1 MTKEKLC
8 AGWYVANI
16 GPTKYNSKPAKLHIK
31 QKHTHRYGNV
41 WYVYDDMKK
50 EDCTCGEGGILGCVD
65 GKDHYGFAAD
75 FQPTLKEALAE
86 VKSWEL

>member
-1 MTKEKLC
+1 MTKEKLY

-16 GPTKYNSKPAKLHIK
+16 GPTKYNPNPAKLHIK

-41 WYVYDDMKK
+41 WYIYNDMKK
-50 EDCTCGEGGILGCVD
+50 EECTCGEGGLLQSWPTEI
-65 GKDHYGFAAD
+65 YGFAVD

-86 VKSWEL
+86 IKSWEI